1 MSGMAGRLAGKVALV
16 TGAAS
21 GIGAAV
27 ARRFAEEG
35 ARLAVA
41 DRQAELLRDL
51 ARATGAV
58 PIPCDVTSDTEIKA
72 AIAAAAKALGSI
84 EILVNAAGIISTD
97 DPATIEDAVWRRTL
111 DVNLTGVM
119 QACRAALPGMVAR
132 GGGAIVNI
140 ASVAA
145 FNATPGAA
153 SYAAS
158 KAGVVAFTRAIANRY
173 GGEGVRANCLCPGWV
188 RTPMSEREMAEA
200 AAQQGITPEAAF
212 RAMAERL
219 ALKRIAEAAEM
230 ANCCLFLASDEASFV
245 TGATLVADGGGRI
258 PAGVR
263 GV

>member
-1 MSGMAGRLAGKVALV
+1 MRGMAGRLAGKVALV
-16 TGAAS
+16 TGAAT

-41 DRQAELLRDL
+41 GLQAELLRDV
-51 ARATGAV
+51 ARAAGAV
-58 PIPCDVTSDTEIKA
+58 PVPCDVTDDAEVKA
-72 AIAAAAKALGSI
+72 AVAAAVAALGPV
-84 EILVNAAGIISTD
+84 EILVNAAGIISLD
-97 DPATIEDAVWRRTL
+97 DPATIEDAIWRKTL
-111 DVNLTGVM
+111 DVNLGGVM
-119 QACRAALPGMVAR
+119 HICRAALPGMIAR
-132 GGGAIVNI
+132 GGGAIVNV

-173 GGEGVRANCLCPGWV
+173 GEHGVRANCLCPGWV
-188 RTPMSEREMAEA
+188 RTPMSEMEMAQA
-200 AAQQGITPEAAF
+200 AAVQGISPEAAF

-219 ALKRIAEAAEM
+219 ALKRIADPIEM

-245 TGATLVADGGGRI
+245 TGATLVADGGGRV
-258 PAGVR
+258 PATAR

>member
-35 ARLAVA
+35 ARLAAA
-41 DRQAELLRDL
+41 DRQAERLCGL
-51 ARATGAV
+51 ARAAGAV
-58 PIPCDVTSDTEIKA
+58 PVACDVTDDA
-72 AIAAAAKALGSI
+72 AVKAAAAAVAEALGPI
-84 EILVNAAGIISTD
+84 EILVNAAGIIGTD
-97 DPATIEDAVWRRTL
+97 DPATIEDPVWRRTL

-119 QACRAALPGMVAR
+119 QTCRAVLPGMIAR

-188 RTPMSEREMAEA
+188 RTPMSEREMEEA
-200 AAQQGITPEAAF
+200 AAAQGITPEAAF

-219 ALKRIAEAAEM
+219 ALKRIAEPVEM

-258 PAGVR
+258 PAAAR
-263 GV
+263 GL